1 MRNIVFSAALLL
13 GGLIGLAPGGALAA
27 PVTGFSYGMP
37 KLPAPNPALSRHLQ
51 QDRAK
56 VYRDY
61 AALFADPDLSE
72 EDLSGYEST
81 TNWMVDS
88 ILPGVTVLLA
98 GRSSYTGGAHGYSF
112 VDSLI
117 WDSKAGLP
125 VSFAGLFT
133 NPAAARAL
141 FNPSYCR
148 ALDRERLAR
157 RGEPTPKDDMFGA
170 CPDLFKEA
178 EAYPAKP
185 VYGKYSRIAISL
197 SPYVGG
203 PYSEGMYDLEIV
215 IPKGLKPL
223 VKPQYQ
229 ALFPG

>member
-1 MRNIVFSAALLL
+1 MGNRIFSAALFMFA
-13 GGLIGLAPGGALAA
+13 LIGLAPGAAVAA
-27 PVTGFSYGMP
+27 PVTGFAYNMP
-37 KLPAPNPALSRHLQ
+37 KLSAPDPALSRYLQ

-61 AALFADPDLSE
+61 AALFADPDLSG
-72 EDLSGYEST
+72 EDFSGYEST
-81 TNWMVDS
+81 TNWTLDS
-88 ILPGVTVLLA
+88 ILPGLKILLA
-98 GRSSYTGGAHGYSF
+98 GRSSFTGGAHGYAF

-117 WDSKAGLP
+117 WDSKAGAP
-125 VSFAGLFT
+125 ISFAGLFS
-133 NPAAARAL
+133 NAAAARAL
-141 FNPSYCR
+141 LNPAYCR

-178 EAYPAKP
+178 EAYPATP

-197 SPYVGG
+197 APYVGG
-203 PYSEGMYDLEIV
+203 PYSEGTYDLEIV
-215 IPKGLKPL
+215 IPKGLKAL

>member
-1 MRNIVFSAALLL
+1 MRNLFFSVALLL
-13 GGLIGLAPGGALAA
+13 CALIGLAPGGALAA

-61 AALFADPDLSE
+61 AALFSDPDLSD
-72 EDLSGYEST
+72 EDVSSYEST
-81 TNWMVDS
+81 TNWTVDS
-88 ILPGVTVLLA
+88 ALPGLTVLLA
-98 GRSSYTGGAHGYSF
+98 GRSSYTGGAHGYAHL
-112 VDSLI
+112 DSLI
-117 WDSKAGLP
+117 WDNKAGAP

-133 NPAAARAL
+133 NASAARAL
-141 FNPSYCR
+141 LNPACCR

-157 RGEPTPKDDMFGA
+157 RGEPTPKDDMFGG

-197 SPYVGG
+197 APYVGG
-203 PYSEGMYDLEIV
+203 PFSEGEYDLEIV
-215 IPKGLKPL
+215 IPKGLKAL

>member
-13 GGLIGLAPGGALAA
+13 YALIGLAPGGALAG

-37 KLPAPNPALSRHLQ
+37 KLPAPNLALSRYLQ

-56 VYRDY
+56 VYKGY
-61 AALFADPDLSE
+61 AELFADPELSDE
-72 EDLSGYEST
+72 ELSGYEST

-98 GRSSYTGGAHGYSF
+98 GRSSYTGGAHGYAF

-117 WDSKAGLP
+117 WDSNLGAP
-125 VSFAGLFT
+125 ISFAGLFS

-141 FNPSYCR
+141 LNPAYCR
-148 ALDRERLAR
+148 ALERERLAR
-157 RGEPTPKDDMFGA
+157 RGEPTPTDDMFGA
-170 CPDLFKEA
+170 CPDSFKEA

-197 SPYVGG
+197 APYVAG
-203 PYSEGMYDLEIV
+203 PFSEGSYDLEIV
-215 IPKGLKPL
+215 IPKGLKSL

>member
-1 MRNIVFSAALLL
+1 MLKNTFLAALLL
-13 GGLIGLAPGGALAA
+13 FAIPGSLPNAAHAA
-27 PVTGFSYGMP
+27 PVTGFTYQMP
-37 KLPAPNPALSRHLQ
+37 KLSVPNPALIRFLQ

-56 VYRDY
+56 VYKGY
-61 AALFADPDLSE
+61 ADLFADPELSDE
-72 EDLSGYEST
+72 ELSGYENT

-88 ILPGVTVLLA
+88 ALPGLTVLLA
-98 GRSSYTGGAHGYSF
+98 GRSSYTGGAHGYAF

-117 WDSKAGLP
+117 WDSKLGAP
-125 VSFAGLFT
+125 ISFAGLFT

-141 FNPSYCR
+141 LNPAYCR

-157 RGEPTPKDDMFGA
+157 RGEPTPTDDMFGA

-197 SPYVGG
+197 APYVGG
-203 PYSEGMYDLEIV
+203 PYSEGTYDLEIV
-215 IPKGLKPL
+215 IPKGLKAL
-223 VKPQYQ
+223 AKPQYQ

>member
-13 GGLIGLAPGGALAA
+13 SALIGFAPGGALAA

-98 GRSSYTGGAHGYSF
+98 GRSSYTGGAHGYAF

-117 WDSKAGLP
+117 WDSKLGAP
-125 VSFAGLFT
+125 ISFAGLFA
-133 NPAAARAL
+133 N
-141 FNPSYCR
+141 
-148 ALDRERLAR
+148 
-157 RGEPTPKDDMFGA
+157 
-170 CPDLFKEA
+170 
-178 EAYPAKP
+178 PAKP

-197 SPYVGG
+197 APYVGG
-203 PYSEGMYDLEIV
+203 PYSEGIYDLEIV
-215 IPKGLKPL
+215 IPKGLKAL

>member
-1 MRNIVFSAALLL
+1 MHKNSFLAALLL
-13 GGLIGLAPGGALAA
+13 VTLIGSLPRATQAA
-27 PVTGFSYGMP
+27 PVTGFTYQMP
-37 KLPAPNPALSRHLQ
+37 KLAASDPALTRYLQ

-56 VYRDY
+56 VYRGY
-61 AALFADPDLSE
+61 AELFADPEVSE
-72 EDLSGYEST
+72 EEVSGYEST

-88 ILPGVTVLLA
+88 VLPGLTVLLA
-98 GRSSYTGGAHGYSF
+98 GRSSYTGGAHGYAF

-117 WDSKAGLP
+117 WASKAGAP
-125 VSFAGLFT
+125 ISFAGLFT
-133 NPAAARAL
+133 NPSAARAL
-141 FNPSYCR
+141 LNPAYCR
-148 ALDRERLAR
+148 ALNRDRLAR
-157 RGEPTPKDDMFGA
+157 RGEPTPADDMFGA

-178 EAYPAKP
+178 EAYPTKP

-197 SPYVGG
+197 APYVAG
-203 PYSEGMYDLEIV
+203 PFSEGSYDLEIV